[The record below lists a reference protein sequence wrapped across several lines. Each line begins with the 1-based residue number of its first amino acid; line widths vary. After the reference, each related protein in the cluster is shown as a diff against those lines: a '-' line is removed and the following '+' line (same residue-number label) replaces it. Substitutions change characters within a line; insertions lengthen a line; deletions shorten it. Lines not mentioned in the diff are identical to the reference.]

1 MLTQTENKG
10 HGFANN
16 MAAQMTVLL
25 VVVAV
30 LIGVAA
36 VYLW

>member
-16 MAAQMTVLL
+16 TAAQMIVLL

-30 LIGVAA
+30 LIGVTAT
-36 VYLW
+36 YLW